1 MTIVGAKHVDLTSA
15 DPDDPRPSRY
25 GLWTEITRYGV
36 GRPSQHQVAGQLGE
50 RGISH
55 SVKGAGSCC

>member
-36 GRPSQHQVAGQLGE
+36 GRPSQHQVAGQLG
-50 RGISH
+50 
-55 SVKGAGSCC
+55 